1 LAKLKILR
9 ERAGVFLAGFFQHC
23 NGCYSSFS
31 ICMKE
36 NTDFVFPEKMD
47 VIEKNEEIIS
57 DHFTEK
63 EQNVNLKRCKR
74 LNFYGKKFYLA
85 LSHF

>member
-1 LAKLKILR
+1 
-9 ERAGVFLAGFFQHC
+9 
-23 NGCYSSFS
+23 
-31 ICMKE
+31 MKE

>member
-1 LAKLKILR
+1 VRPWGPFGQIKNLMG
-9 ERAGVFLAGFFQHC
+9 AGGRFSCGFFQHC

-47 VIEKNEEIIS
+47 VIEKNEQIIS

-74 LNFYGKKFYLA
+74 LNFYGKKI
-85 LSHF
+85 